1 MAAGRARLG
10 RIVLVGVTLLLAWS
24 AISPALDWIH
34 TRGVAAEQEAR
45 LADLRQTQRDLR
57 AERSYL
63 KSERGIVLEARELNM
78 VREGERTYQ
87 VKGLPRR

>member
-1 MAAGRARLG
+1 M
-10 RIVLVGVTLLLAWS
+10 VLVGVLLLLAWS

-34 TRGVAAEQEAR
+34 TRGVAAEQSAQ
-45 LADLRQTQRDLR
+45 LADLRQTQKDLR
-57 AERSYL
+57 EQRTYL

-87 VKGLPRR
+87 VKGLPQR